1 MIRLAVFSVMLI
13 LSSMTHADGKIGSWS
28 YHSTGVI
35 SSFKDPDTIGIILQP
50 LTFCYS
56 TPAEYVTDLPDN
68 YAGVMYLGNQAV
80 KVDAQVIKSSNSFLE
95 VYVCT
100 TTQSGA
106 EYAMDYL
113 WNNKTLLVRW
123 EGLGNTFDTV
133 GLKEAFKA
141 MSDELYKNAPNN
153 KPAL

>member
-1 MIRLAVFSVMLI
+1 MMKLAISLLI
-13 LSSMTHADGKIGSWS
+13 LIFSSMAHADGRVGSWVYYS
-28 YHSTGVI
+28 ASGI
-35 SSFKDPDTIGIILQP
+35 SSFKDRDTIGIILQP

-56 TPAEYVTDLPDN
+56 TPAEYIPDLPDN
-68 YAGVMYLGNQAV
+68 YTGVLYLGTQAV
-80 KVDAQVIKSSNSFLE
+80 EVDAQVMKSSNPFLE

-100 TTQSGA
+100 TTQRDA

-123 EGLGNTFDTV
+123 EGLGNTFDTQ

-141 MSDELYKNAPNN
+141 MSDELSQNELNNAP
-153 KPAL
+153 AL